1 MMLAMLLMQRGSWW
15 ALRFRDARFVWRSRR
30 ASAVDADVM
39 TAAVVEDM
47 AETAATM
54 VVTGVTTEG
63 MTAETGAVIEGMTEV
78 TETETEIEVVIA
90 ALIVVIAQETDMSVA
105 DPDPT
110 LVDVAR
116 YFL

>member
-1 MMLAMLLMQRGSWW
+1 M
-15 ALRFRDARFVWRSRR
+15 D
-30 ASAVDADVM
+30 SAVDADVM
-39 TAAVVEDM
+39 TAAVVEVEDM

-63 MTAETGAVIEGMTEV
+63 MTAETGAVIEGTTEV
-78 TETETEIEVVIA
+78 TETEIEVVIA